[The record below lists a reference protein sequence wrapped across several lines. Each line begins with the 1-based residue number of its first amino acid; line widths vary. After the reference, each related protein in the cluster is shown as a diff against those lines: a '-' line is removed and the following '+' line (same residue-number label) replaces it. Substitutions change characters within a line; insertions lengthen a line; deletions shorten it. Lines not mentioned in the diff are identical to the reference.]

1 MISLY
6 YFRNVLKNSTGTFSQ
21 IIHTE
26 INIMSPKNNPTM
38 LHLSILAAFCVS
50 GGVSLS
56 SIAAISMTTIGT
68 DQNSISGVDDN
79 VRDFLSANRGSN
91 GGGDQSLQAGD
102 ALIGSEESDLLI
114 GALGIDVML
123 GNGGEDILIGGTE
136 DFNPFNRDRGFG
148 GQGDDVFIWAPGDGN
163 DFFDGGEGGD
173 VLILG
178 LIGEQTDDQGNQ
190 AGAPFFSVNPPSGDG
205 SQDFDGIY
213 IDPSSGLP
221 IVDVAGGPGFCEV
234 VDGYNNE
241 AEKAELTTL
250 GLDHLVRFTLRG
262 PAADSANP
270 DTGLRIAVHLTNTEY
285 LVCGG
290 ANAGETVALD
300 LTTSPPTLIDVSEIP
315 AQAFQLIR

>member
-1 MISLY
+1 
-6 YFRNVLKNSTGTFSQ
+6 
-21 IIHTE
+21 
-26 INIMSPKNNPTM
+26 MSPKTSHM
-38 LHLSILAAFCVS
+38 KLHLSILAAFCIS
-50 GGVSLS
+50 GSVSLS
-56 SIAAISMTTIGT
+56 AIAAISTTIIGT

-102 ALIGSEESDLLI
+102 ALSGSEESDLLI

-123 GNGGEDILIGGTE
+123 GYGGEDILIGGTE

-148 GQGDDVFIWAPGDGN
+148 GQGEDVFIWAPGDGN
-163 DFFDGGEGGD
+163 DFFDGGEGSD
-173 VLILG
+173 VLMLG
-178 LIGEQTDDQGNQ
+178 LVGEQTDDHGSEI
-190 AGAPFFSVNPPSGDG
+190 GAPFFSVNPPSGDG

-241 AEKAELTTL
+241 VEKSELSAL

-262 PAADSANP
+262 PAADLANP

-290 ANAGETVALD
+290 AHIGETVVLD
-300 LTTSPPTLIDVSEIP
+300 LTTSPPTPIDISEIP